1 MLQVGITGG
10 IGSGKSTAAA
20 IFRTMGI
27 PVYDAD
33 SRAKAL
39 MEGSPELVQAIQFH
53 FGEGMYDA
61 EGRLQRAALA
71 ALVFP
76 DQEKLKLL
84 ESLVHPAVF
93 KDGLEW
99 HQAQR
104 DVPYTL
110 KEAALL
116 FESGSYLGLD
126 YIIAVTAPQEL
137 RLQRVM
143 QRDGATREAVLQRM
157 DKQWPEEKK
166 VRRSH
171 FVLHNDGSR
180 SLLKQVLA
188 VHKELVRLSCPRS
201 NY

>member
-20 IFRTMGI
+20 IFRTLGI

-39 MEGSPELVQAIQFH
+39 MEQSPELVQAIKQH
-53 FGEGMYDA
+53 FGAGMYDA
-61 EGRLQRAALA
+61 EGKLQRAELA

-76 DQEKLKLL
+76 NPDKLKLL

-93 KDGLEW
+93 KDGLDW
-99 HQAQR
+99 HKAQR

-126 YIIAVTAPQEL
+126 YLIAVTAPQEL

-143 QRDGATREAVLQRM
+143 QRDGASREAVLQRM

-171 FVLHNDGSR
+171 FVLYNDGSR

-188 VHKELVRLSCPRS
+188 VHRELVRLSCLPV
-201 NY
+201 